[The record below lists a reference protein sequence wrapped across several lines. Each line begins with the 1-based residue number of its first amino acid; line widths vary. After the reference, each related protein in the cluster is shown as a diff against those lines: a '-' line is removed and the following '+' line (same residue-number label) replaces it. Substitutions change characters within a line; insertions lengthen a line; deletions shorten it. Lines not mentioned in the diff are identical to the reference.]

1 MSQSKKA
8 IEEWKMHVLRT
19 YNQDLARST
28 KLEDLQSH
36 EVFIERDWAM
46 KFIPLVYRESQ
57 SKWYRKRGLNWHITV
72 ASYRATAVDTEVK
85 TAIVFDTIIHLFDN
99 ASQDARISNA
109 ILEDSLVLIKKKN
122 PQITEAFIR
131 SDNAGCFHGHL
142 SISAIAEMNK
152 RTGIHVR
159 RLDFADPQGGKSICD
174 RRAAHLKS
182 AIRKYVNEGNNVRTA
197 QEFMLA
203 VQKSNMLNISLVLA
217 AAVPGKNPPV
227 NLKLKDIMSINNFEY
242 SSDSIKVWR

>member
-1 MSQSKKA
+1 MC
-8 IEEWKMHVLRT
+8 
-19 YNQDLARST
+19 
-28 KLEDLQSH
+28 
-36 EVFIERDWAM
+36 F
-46 KFIPLVYRESQ
+46 RESQ
-57 SKWYRKRGLNWHITV
+57 SKWYGKRGLNWHITV
-72 ASYRATAVDTEVK
+72 ASYRATAVDTEVE

-109 ILEDSLVLIKKKN
+109 ILEDSLMLIKKKN

-174 RRAAHLKS
+174 RRAAHIKS

-217 AAVPGKNPPV
+217 EAVPGQNPPFTPV
-227 NLKLKDIMSINNFEY
+227 G
-242 SSDSIKVWR
+242 